1 MVIYPGHTPEASAL
15 TRFFLDVFRFH
26 NALMAAGERLTKPVG
41 LTAARWQVLSTI
53 ARSSRPESVANIAR
67 LMGLTRQ
74 AVQRLANEM
83 VASGHLR
90 FEPNPNHKRAALL
103 VLTCSGRKMFEEIT
117 SRQVMWANA
126 LAEGQSEEDI
136 RKANAAILRLT
147 QQLETRVGENST
159 P

>member
-26 NALMAAGERLTKPVG
+26 SALIAAGDRLTKPVG
-41 LTAARWQVLSTI
+41 LTAARWQVLSTV
-53 ARSSRPESVANIAR
+53 ARSPRPESVAHIAR

-83 VASGHLR
+83 VASGLLYY
-90 FEPNPNHKRAALL
+90 EPNPHHKRAALL
-103 VLTCSGRKMFEEIT
+103 ILTLSGREMFEVIT
-117 SRQVMWANA
+117 NRQVLWANA

-136 RKANAAILRLT
+136 RKANAAVVQLT
-147 QQLETRVGENST
+147 QQLEARAGEISES
-159 P
+159 